1 MKNKKTNV
9 LKRRS
14 LLAIIALV
22 AVIWFSMTACDPLEE
37 EKEEEETISLQG
49 KWDAGGNNYYE
60 FTGENFRVHFTDS
73 GSARGTFTY
82 TTTHITFNPTQYW
95 TYIISENKYDWVD
108 WYPTGQ
114 FDFHGIRGTP
124 VTYRFEKLKTGVYL
138 YINGGNLGYKKQ

>member
-1 MKNKKTNV
+1 MKKTIKLV
-9 LKRRS
+9 GII
-14 LLAIIALV
+14 AIIM
-22 AVIWFSMTACDPLEE
+22 VIGFSMTACDLD
-37 EKEEEETISLQG
+37 EEEETLSLQG
-49 KWDAGGNNYYE
+49 KWDFGGNYYE

-124 VTYRFEKLKTGVYL
+124 VTYRFEKNKLGVYL
-138 YINGGNLGYKKQ
+138 YIDGGNLGYKKQ